1 MSLAVTIPVGIVVA
15 RETVDHSWPAT
26 RWRVAGLLLD
36 PPAEAHWRK
45 VPVGASVSGASGG
58 PRYHAA
64 TLPLSL
70 NAKDIASYQV
80 NLSNGVPSVY
90 VVAREQGQDAGTPL
104 AIRHV
109 SASPFE
115 VRSLA
120 IDGLDSV
127 ESVAMPE
134 RLLIA
139 VARFIRDACGF
150 ETHSE
155 SPWPRRGE
163 ADSSGRQVAE

>member
-1 MSLAVTIPVGIVVA
+1 MSLALTIPVGIVVA

-45 VPVGASVSGASGG
+45 VAGVANT

-70 NAKDIASYQV
+70 VAKDIASYQV

-90 VVAREQGQDAGTPL
+90 VIAREQGQDAGAPL

-120 IDGLDSV
+120 VDGLDSV
-127 ESVAMPE
+127 ESVAMPD
-134 RLLIA
+134 RLLTT
-139 VARFIRDACGF
+139 VARFIRDACGV
-150 ETHSE
+150 E
-155 SPWPRRGE
+155 SLAEPPWPRREE
-163 ADSSGRQVAE
+163 AAGHNRRVAE

>member
-1 MSLAVTIPVGIVVA
+1 MSLALTIPVGILVA
-15 RETVDHSWPAT
+15 RETIDHSWPAT

-36 PPAEAHWRK
+36 PPPEAHWRK
-45 VPVGASVSGASGG
+45 LPGVG
-58 PRYHAA
+58 RYHAA

-70 NAKDIASYQV
+70 VAKDVACYQV

-90 VVAREQGQDAGTPL
+90 VVARDQGRDSGAPL

-120 IDGLDSV
+120 VDGLDSV

-134 RLLIA
+134 RLLA
-139 VARFIRDACGF
+139 TVAGFIREACSV
-150 ETHSE
+150 ETQPHSAVL
-155 SPWPRRGE
+155 RRGDP
-163 ADSSGRQVAE
+163 AGSDRRVAE